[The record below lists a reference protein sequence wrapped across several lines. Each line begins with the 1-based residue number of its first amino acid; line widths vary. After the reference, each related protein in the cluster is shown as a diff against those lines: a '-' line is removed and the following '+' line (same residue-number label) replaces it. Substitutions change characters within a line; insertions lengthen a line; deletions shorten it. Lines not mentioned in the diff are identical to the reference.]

1 MADSEK
7 IDEQIEAAERKTR
20 LQLLK
25 EHMARI
31 GEGMRG
37 LGTGGVV
44 GARMA
49 GQAVTS
55 AGTVVAPVVIKAK
68 EAKARAAEIAKQHIP
83 PVFIIIAVLGHILD
97 AFTGF
102 HATQF
107 RIPLHEPCCLG
118 FVHFQGSFKQNAYAR
133 YRHICLDVFC
143 PIPSLF
149 SRGFFNQLLQ
159 LLKRDDCNVS
169 AAAHSMHIP
178 SWQS

>member
-107 RIPLHEPCCLG
+107 RILLYMSLAVWALFIFKEASNKMLMLVTGISAWMFFAPYLL
-118 FVHFQGSFKQNAYAR
+118 FQGF
-133 YRHICLDVFC
+133 
-143 PIPSLF
+143 
-149 SRGFFNQLLQ
+149 LQ
-159 LLKRDDCNVS
+159 PAFTTS
-169 AAAHSMHIP
+169 
-178 SWQS
+178 